1 MHQTTFPHFL
11 AVFSFSSL
19 FFRIC
24 FLFINFKTQPPI
36 VKTQLERYLNPSVCW
51 FYWNFL
57 QFTHACKCYIRYG
70 VSDNIFFTFTEY
82 IHSKRDISRNP
93 MVPTTPSVARPFA
106 WTSASLCRSG
116 LRHRYIL
123 LWTFY
128 QLHFLTCP
136 FYLIDA
142 RCNNTQHERSG
153 WSFKKLCK

>member
-57 QFTHACKCYIRYG
+57 HFTHACKCYIRYG
-70 VSDNIFFTFTEY
+70 VSDNNIFHFYRIYPLQKRHFQESNGAHHPLCCASFCVNKCIIVQVGLTSQIYFVVDILSTTFSY
-82 IHSKRDISRNP
+82 LP
-93 MVPTTPSVARPFA
+93 
-106 WTSASLCRSG
+106 
-116 LRHRYIL
+116 L
-123 LWTFY
+123 LLNRRTL
-128 QLHFLTCP
+128 Q
-136 FYLIDA
+136 
-142 RCNNTQHERSG
+142 
-153 WSFKKLCK
+153 